1 MRSTRSLNEW
11 QAVGVAQRSCDV
23 LLKPR
28 RQLIGFDAR
37 TGLKAP
43 WVIPEWLGR
52 GACQRGPDARAERA
66 CYSDALP
73 EQCTPVNQTVSSYRV
88 PRRITD
94 SFGHDRLLSCR
105 RLESIA
111 PIFSRPQSPVR
122 VKSGKAQNE
131 QMFSSPKYL

>member
-1 MRSTRSLNEW
+1 MRGTRSLNGW
-11 QAVGVAQRSCDV
+11 QAVGVAQRPRDV
-23 LLKPR
+23 LLKRR

-37 TGLKAP
+37 TGSKAP
-43 WVIPEWLGR
+43 RIILEWLCR

-88 PRRITD
+88 SRRITD

-105 RLESIA
+105 RVENIA
-111 PIFSRPQSPVR
+111 LIFAHPQ
-122 VKSGKAQNE
+122 
-131 QMFSSPKYL
+131 